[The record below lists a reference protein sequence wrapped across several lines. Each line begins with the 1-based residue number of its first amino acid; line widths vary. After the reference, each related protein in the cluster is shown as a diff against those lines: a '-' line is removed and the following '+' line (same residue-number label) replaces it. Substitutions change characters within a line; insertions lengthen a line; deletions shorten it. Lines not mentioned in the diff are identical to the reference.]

1 MVMKGRGKNDYVQGN
16 LSQKANHYNQG
27 QLLKFSIKPLS
38 ILYNSSRS
46 TNNRNLQLSSINVQS
61 ILSMIT
67 HPHSINI
74 QLILKHLK

>member
-1 MVMKGRGKNDYVQGN
+1 VMKGRGKNHYVRGKPF
-16 LSQKANHYNQG
+16 SKANHYNQG

-46 TNNRNLQLSSINVQS
+46 TNNKNLQLSSINIQS

-74 QLILKHLK
+74 QLISKHLK